1 MSHVRDEL
9 DEAVGSRWRKAIFT
23 IAGLLAAYI
32 ICALVFSFWPFS
44 VASGV
49 AKKVVNQNAIV
60 QNYEWFYDQYNAIKA
75 QEANVAIMP
84 ADAIELPGLKMVLN
98 NAIAEYNSR
107 SRQITRNLWK
117 ASDLPYQIS
126 LEAEK

>member
-1 MSHVRDEL
+1 MPYIHDEL
-9 DEAVGSRWRKAIFT
+9 DEAVGSGWRKT
-23 IAGLLAAYI
+23 IAIIVGLIAGYI
-32 ICALVFSFWPFS
+32 ILALIFSFWPFS

-49 AKKVVNQNAIV
+49 AKKVVNPSAIV

-75 QEANVAIMP
+75 QEANVAIIP
-84 ADAIELPGLKMVLN
+84 ADAVELPGLKMVLN

-126 LEAEK
+126 LETEK